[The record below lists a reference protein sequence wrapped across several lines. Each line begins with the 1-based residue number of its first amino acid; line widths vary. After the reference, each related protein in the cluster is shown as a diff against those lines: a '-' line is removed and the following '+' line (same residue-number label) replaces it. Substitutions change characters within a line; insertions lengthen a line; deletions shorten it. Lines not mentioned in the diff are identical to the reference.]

1 MSKDSREITR
11 KIRLP
16 AWPGLSSRR
25 GTRIFYW
32 GPKRFNL
39 YNRWFSPGRRSN
51 SPSCASTHA
60 VSFYLD
66 WAFHPWSIITILLL
80 LIILL
85 VCAIKLSLKGT
96 SSERKV
102 MEIERD
108 LLLVVTVEVPP
119 KQVDEQCSLSIIVME
134 GLIYITGSW
143 LLATSPCHENHPSL
157 AEGDTKTFRIHNFF
171 R

>member
-1 MSKDSREITR
+1 METFFRCSHLHVKGFEGDYKEDPTPSLTWPLKSERYQNILLGTKTFQSLQSMIFPRKKIKLSFMCFDSCSEF
-11 KIRLP
+11 LF
-16 AWPGLSSRR
+16 GLSIS
-25 GTRIFYW
+25 
-32 GPKRFNL
+32 
-39 YNRWFSPGRRSN
+39 SMVHS
-51 SPSCASTHA
+51 
-60 VSFYLD
+60 
-66 WAFHPWSIITILLL
+66 ILLL

-134 GLIYITGSW
+134 GLIYITGS
-143 LLATSPCHENHPSL
+143 
-157 AEGDTKTFRIHNFF
+157 
-171 R
+171 